1 MASAAQQVATAAGSP
16 SATAAA
22 LGGAQGADAHPAPGA
37 PSSIRRHRTDAS
49 ATREHAA
56 PATHAA
62 AGSRGDS
69 GPAATSTEVAVLA
82 LADFEP
88 ASRLWGW
95 SRFVLGRRDARRAR
109 GLRFVKVLGSGEGGG
124 FGASPSAS
132 IQGLFCA
139 FDDDA
144 AADAFLGS
152 SGPFDAWRRR
162 AREHFS
168 VRLRA
173 YSSRG
178 SWSGKRFEIAA
189 EPPREGPI
197 AALTRASIRPTRAL
211 RFWRMEPDAER
222 DLEAARGC
230 LLAAGVGEAP
240 LLRQAT
246 FSVWESVA
254 AMDAYARTG
263 AHLAAIRASAA
274 GAFFSE
280 SAFVRFV
287 PYDARGTWRGRRLD
301 A

>member
-1 MASAAQQVATAAGSP
+1 MAGAAQQAASG
-16 SATAAA
+16 AAR
-22 LGGAQGADAHPAPGA
+22 PIP
-37 PSSIRRHRTDAS
+37 RHRTDAPS
-49 ATREHAA
+49 GASNRP
-56 PATHAA
+56 PATAGRSDADAYAGEAA
-62 AGSRGDS
+62 A
-69 GPAATSTEVAVLA
+69 STEVAVLA
-82 LADFEP
+82 LADFES

-95 SRFVLGRRDARRAR
+95 SRFVLGGRDARRAP
-109 GLRFVKVLGSGEGGG
+109 GLRFVKVLGSGRGGG
-124 FGASPSAS
+124 FGVSPSAS

-144 AADAFLGS
+144 SADAFLAA
-152 SGPFDAWRRR
+152 SGPFEAWRRR

-168 VRLRA
+168 VKLRA
-173 YSSRG
+173 CSSRG
-178 SWSGKRFEIAA
+178 SWSGKRFELAA
-189 EPPREGPI
+189 GPPRDGPI
-197 AALTRASIRPTRAL
+197 AALTRASIRPARAL
-211 RFWRMEPDAER
+211 RFWRMEPAAER
-222 DLEAARGC
+222 DLEVAHGC
-230 LLAAGVGEAP
+230 LIAAGVGEAP

>member
-1 MASAAQQVATAAGSP
+1 MAGAAQQASTGAGP
-16 SATAAA
+16 V
-22 LGGAQGADAHPAPGA
+22 L
-37 PSSIRRHRTDAS
+37 RHRTDAP
-49 ATREHAA
+49 AGRRDAA
-56 PATHAA
+56 PTAGGACGSDATA
-62 AGSRGDS
+62 S
-69 GPAATSTEVAVLA
+69 PAPASTEVAVLA

-88 ASRLWGW
+88 AARLWGW
-95 SRFVLGRRDARRAR
+95 SRFVLGRSAARRSP

-144 AADAFLGS
+144 SAEAFLAAA
-152 SGPFDAWRRR
+152 GPFDAWRRR
-162 AREHFS
+162 ARQHFS
-168 VRLRA
+168 VKLRA
-173 YSSRG
+173 FSSRG

-211 RFWRMEPDAER
+211 RFWRMEPAAER
-222 DLEAARGC
+222 DLEAAHGC

-263 AHLAAIRASAA
+263 AHRAAIRASAE

-280 SAFVRFV
+280 AAFVRFV

-301 A
+301 G